1 MSGIKQPLQAA
12 DRFQQRSPALG
23 FPVAVW
29 SKFKDDRA
37 GNLAALIAY
46 YAFAALFPLLLVLV
60 TVLNIVLKSDPSLQA
75 SVVNSAVSQYPVI
88 GPEIQHNLGS
98 LPATGL
104 PLVIGLVL
112 LLLGARG
119 VAGAMQHAMFE
130 VWGIAEESRPK
141 FLMSQLLGL
150 TLVFT
155 IGIGLIVTSFLSGVA
170 GGVGHLISGTV
181 VHVAAVLVSLVLNV
195 GVFWLGF
202 RIATA
207 FLVRWRDLRTG
218 AVIAA
223 VCWQVLQ
230 LVGGY
235 VVGHQLHR
243 ASELYGT
250 FGIVL
255 GLLAWLYLEAEVTLY
270 AAEVDAVLARHLWPR
285 SIMPAEAAD
294 PAGAAGSAEPV
305 QVAAVTPPGAPA
317 APGRPAGAAS
327 TGAPAQPVETIQ
339 DRQSSEAAPVSV
351 PAPRAAAERGGD
363 DENRTARWI
372 PRARR
377 AVGRR

>member
-1 MSGIKQPLQAA
+1 MSGIKQSLSAA
-12 DRFQQRSPALG
+12 DRFQQRAPALA

-60 TVLNIVLKSDPSLQA
+60 TVLNIVLKNDPSLRA
-75 SVVNSAVSQYPVI
+75 SLLKSAAAQYPVI
-88 GPEIQHNLGS
+88 GPQITSSLGS
-98 LPATGL
+98 LPGTGL

-119 VAGAMQHAMFE
+119 VAGAMQNAMFE

-141 FLMSQLLGL
+141 FLMSQLLGFA
-150 TLVFT
+150 LVFT

-170 GGVGHLISGTV
+170 GGVGHVINGTV
-181 VHVAAVLVSLVLNV
+181 VHAGTVLVSLVLNV

-207 FLVRWRDLRTG
+207 FRVRWHDLRTG

-243 ASELYGT
+243 SSELYGT

-270 AAEVDAVLARHLWPR
+270 AAEVDVVLARHLWPR
-285 SIMPAEAAD
+285 SVLPADSGEPSEPVEA
-294 PAGAAGSAEPV
+294 AEPV
-305 QVAAVTPPGAPA
+305 QAAAAVPPGAAIPPGAPV
-317 APGRPAGAAS
+317 PP
-327 TGAPAQPVETIQ
+327 GAPAQPVETMQ
-339 DRQSSEAAPVSV
+339 DGQSSEPAPVSV
-351 PAPRAAAERGGD
+351 PAPRAAAGSGGD
-363 DENRTARWI
+363 DENRTVRWI
-372 PRARR
+372 TRARR